1 MKPTQFVEGSTTE
14 DYVRYYVGSIGI
26 DPGGLNDLHLV
37 VLEQRCE
44 SLPGLRRLG
53 WHFFYRDLL
62 DNHQALHESL
72 SHWRFACK
80 PRSDSLSVAAC
91 APYRAGHALFDGA
104 RWTRAGWPARGFHSA
119 TAL

>member
-1 MKPTQFVEGSTTE
+1 MVKPTQFVEGSTTE

-53 WHFFYRDLL
+53 WHFFYRD
-62 DNHQALHESL
+62 QTT
-72 SHWRFACK
+72 
-80 PRSDSLSVAAC
+80 
-91 APYRAGHALFDGA
+91 
-104 RWTRAGWPARGFHSA
+104 TRLYASP
-119 TAL
+119 